1 MDVLDEVWV
10 KVKFNIE
17 SEMLMEFFG
26 NVGGGEALRGYRKD
40 QRTSQGF
47 GKRILYFNSLMAM

>member
-1 MDVLDEVWV
+1 MGSNHLTQRNEVHLMDFLDEVWV

-40 QRTSQGF
+40 
-47 GKRILYFNSLMAM
+47 